1 MENVI
6 GQLVAKDYRTAA
18 VFEKYGIDFC
28 CKGNRTID
36 DVCNQKNINKENLTK
51 DLELLNDE
59 SQANSNDYNEWP
71 LDLLASYIVQKHH
84 RYVEK
89 QIPVLQT
96 YLKKIAGVHGREHP
110 ELFEIAELF
119 NKTAAELTAHMKKE
133 ELILFPQIQKL
144 VCTQNDGVENN
155 TIPFGTFKNPI
166 SVMMD
171 EHTSEGER
179 FQKIKE
185 LSNNYA
191 VPAGACNTYRV
202 AFALLNEFENDLHLH
217 IHLENNILFP
227 KAIAIENQKK

>member
-36 DVCNQKNINKENLTK
+36 DVCNQKSIDKASLTK
-51 DLELLNDE
+51 DLALLDDVRE
-59 SQANSNDYNEWP
+59 ANPNDYNEWP

-89 QIPVLQT
+89 QIPVLQG
-96 YLKKIAGVHGREHP
+96 YLKKIASVHGGEQP

-119 NKTAAELTAHMKKE
+119 NKTASELTAHMKKE
-133 ELILFPQIQKL
+133 ELILFPKIQKL
-144 VCTQNDGVENN
+144 ARTQNEGAENN

-166 SVMMD
+166 TAMMD
-171 EHTSEGER
+171 EHTNEGER

-185 LSNNYA
+185 LSNNYT
-191 VPAGACNTYRV
+191 VPAGGCNTYRV

-227 KAIAIENQKK
+227 KVIAMESQKK